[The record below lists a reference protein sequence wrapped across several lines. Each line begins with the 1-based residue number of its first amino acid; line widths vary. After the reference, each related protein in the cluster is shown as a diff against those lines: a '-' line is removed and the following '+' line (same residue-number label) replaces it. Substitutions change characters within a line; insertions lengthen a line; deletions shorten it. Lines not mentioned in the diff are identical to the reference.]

1 MSLSQIILF
10 IIAVVMF
17 GYLGY
22 AMFKPEKF

>member
-1 MSLSQIILF
+1 MSFSQIVLF
-10 IIAVVMF
+10 IIAVAMF

>member
-1 MSLSQIILF
+1 MSLSQIVLF
-10 IIAVVMF
+10 IVAVVMF

>member
-1 MSLSQIILF
+1 MTLTQFVLL

-17 GYLGY
+17 CYLGY